1 MKRAVEIDEATLGKV
16 TGGSWISDAWDATCD
31 WVDEHKGMVVR
42 GACVVGGIA
51 LCATGIGAGAGLGI
65 IAVESIG
72 AAAVVST
79 GFGLLVGAG
88 IDCAVMGDGEEGK

>member
-1 MKRAVEIDEATLGKV
+1 MKNNELILNNAMELNDDELLDV
-16 TGGSWISDAWDATCD
+16 TGGD
-31 WVDEHKGMVVR
+31 WLEVLAHVG
-42 GACVVGGIA
+42 CIVGGIA

-88 IDCAVMGDGEEGK
+88 IDCAVMGDGDEN